1 MTIGNRVVC
10 AGRSGRRAGAS
21 ITNGAILDGPVVV
34 DRTRVRD
41 YCQIGGHVAWW
52 RGVCGHGAEFSPA
65 WRWTRSTAI
74 TTAKSTGAWWAR
86 PPTSTR
92 LQNARQPA
100 LRRRRHGLAPQGPAE
115 RPRHAAN
122 AAYFGDFM
130 RTGVNAVIMPG
141 RRMGAYSVVGPGVIL
156 YDDLPDRRIVTAQ
169 QELRYGDW
177 GPARYGW

>member
-1 MTIGNRVVC
+1 QATDF
-10 AGRSGRRAGAS
+10 GAA
-21 ITNGAILDGPVVV
+21 T
-34 DRTRVRD
+34 
-41 YCQIGGHVAWW
+41 
-52 RGVCGHGAEFSPA
+52 VCGNLRFDDGDTV
-65 WRWTRSTAI
+65 WRVKGR
-74 TTAKSTGAWWAR
+74 
-86 PPTSTR
+86 
-92 LQNARQPA
+92 
-100 LRRRRHGLAPQGPAE
+100 AE